1 MGNAKSL
8 ISKSKLRKLCPK
20 TLAELRTNADVDFT
34 PEEIEEWFREYHS
47 KLDKGR
53 SKLTVKE
60 FKEVYNSVFT
70 GDPTSFVEQLF
81 RCFDTNG
88 DGFVDFKE
96 FIVGL
101 CVSASDQLD
110 KKLEWAFKMYDI
122 DGNGT
127 ISKEEMT
134 SIFKAIFKMTNARDT
149 GELGSAEEMC
159 NNIFDTFDLNRDGQ
173 ISFDEFRQGAMND
186 KTIVN
191 LLECDPDPEI

>member
-8 ISKSKLRKLCPK
+8 FSKSKLWKLNPK
-20 TLAELRTNADVDFT
+20 TIEELQKTKDVDFT
-34 PEEIEEWFREYHS
+34 TEEIEEWFREYQLS
-47 KLDKGR
+47 LDKGM

-70 GDPTSFVEQLF
+70 GDASSFVEQLF

-101 CVSASDQLD
+101 CVSASDDLD
-110 KKLEWAFKMYDI
+110 KKLKWAFKMYDI

-134 SIFKAIFKMTNARDT
+134 SIFKAIYNMTNT
-149 GELGSAEEMC
+149 GELSHAEEMC
-159 NNIFDTFDLNRDGQ
+159 NKVFDTFDLDYDGE
-173 ISFDEFRQGAMND
+173 ISFDEFKQGVMND
-186 KTIVN
+186 QTIVN
-191 LLECDPDPEI
+191 LLTCDPSPEIGE